1 MTSSFKFMLGSVVAL
16 VALAAGPA
24 AAQDMRF
31 MSDTPYVHF
40 NKDDKAMFRKAM
52 MQALDT
58 AKDGDTS
65 TWSNPA
71 SGAGGEIKVLKSYEA
86 KNQKCRTLSIA
97 NKAKA
102 RSNAGEYNFC
112 AKAGKWTLS
121 NSQ

>member
-1 MTSSFKFMLGSVVAL
+1 MASTLRRTAL
-16 VALAAGPA
+16 FSTLALLVSAAGTV

-40 NKDDKAMFRKAM
+40 TKDDKAMFRKAM
-52 MQALDT
+52 MQTLDT
-58 AKDGDTS
+58 AKDGETN

-71 SGAGGEIKVLKSYEA
+71 SGAGGEIKALKSYDKGGA
-86 KNQKCRTLSIA
+86 KCRTLAIA

-112 AKAGKWTLS
+112 VKSGKWTLS
-121 NSQ
+121 N

>member
-1 MTSSFKFMLGSVVAL
+1 MASTLRRTAL
-16 VALAAGPA
+16 FSTLALLVSAAGTA

-40 NKDDKAMFRKAM
+40 TKDDKAMFRKAM

-86 KNQKCRTLSIA
+86 KSQKCRTLAIA

-112 AKAGKWTLS
+112 VKSGKWVLS
-121 NSQ
+121 N